1 MQLKHADDRVC
12 YHELPAWTK
21 TDCNF
26 ALISMSSDRR
36 YNEIKMNN
44 LSVFPITHSI
54 LDANAIG
61 GLIRSSYDLPE
72 PLSCELMVRS
82 VNEIYL
88 LVAGKSKYVVRVLRH
103 GSRNPAQLAYEVD
116 LIRFFEEAGIAV
128 TAPIAAMD
136 GGYSQE
142 IIAPEGNRYIT
153 IFEWAPG
160 VPLWDRPETN
170 LIEKLGEIVA
180 RMHEIAPR
188 FSAPFPVKV
197 DTASYILGASAL
209 FLASLQNDPDEAAF
223 YENLIYGACSAF
235 RALEPS
241 QFDSGG
247 VHSDIHMHNVF
258 VSEDNQLTFLDW
270 DNCGH
275 DFLAKE
281 LAAFTWRNVYLDAPI
296 EYNDAYLRGY
306 GRARELTD
314 IERAN
319 MPLFMTLRHLYVLC
333 GMATLIPAVGRN
345 VVGYHHSLARFR
357 KPVEA
362 AAEQAGL
369 L

>member
-1 MQLKHADDRVC
+1 MH
-12 YHELPAWTK
+12 
-21 TDCNF
+21 
-26 ALISMSSDRR
+26 
-36 YNEIKMNN
+36 N
-44 LSVFPITHSI
+44 LSVFPITHSV
-54 LDANAIG
+54 LDANAIRR
-61 GLIRSSYDLPE
+61 LISSAYDLPE
-72 PLSCELMVRS
+72 PLSCELMVRG

-88 LVAGKSKYVVRVLRH
+88 LGAGKSKYVVRVLRH
-103 GSRNPAQLAYEVD
+103 GSRSPAQLAYEVD
-116 LIRFFEEAGIAV
+116 LIKFFEDADISV
-128 TAPIAAMD
+128 TTPIPAID
-136 GGYSQE
+136 GSYSQE
-142 IIAPEGNRYIT
+142 IVAPEGNRHIT
-153 IFEWAPG
+153 IFGWAPG
-160 VPLWDRPETN
+160 VPLWDRPETS

-180 RMHEIAPR
+180 RMHEISPG
-188 FSAPFPVKV
+188 FSAPFPVAV

-209 FLASLQNDPDEAAF
+209 FLDSLQNDPEQAAF
-223 YENLIYGACSAF
+223 YENLIYRACSAV
-235 RALEPS
+235 RALESS
-241 QFDSGG
+241 QLASGG

-258 VSEDNQLTFLDW
+258 VSEDDQLTFLDW

-281 LAAFTWRNVYLDAPI
+281 LAAFTWRNVYLDAPTG
-296 EYNDAYLRGY
+296 YNDAYLRGY
-306 GRARELTD
+306 ERARKLTS

-357 KPVEA
+357 QPVEA